1 MTPSP
6 ISRRKSIAVPH
17 HATAFRPT
25 HKRRPHSITPGDSV
39 LKQLSPA
46 ARRRRSLAPRKSI
59 LKAAITPDDTIAPED
74 ATQSM
79 DFTRDFGDLQDNTT
93 RKSLGRRVSFAPA
106 AYVRVFDKNKKDKRR
121 SSAYSDGS
129 PEDSGAKDENAS
141 NKTRRRSSMR
151 RSIAFSENGEAS
163 MEIDSD
169 FDDTGPLPEGF
180 MDGSDLQDEE
190 FDDNL
195 GDLPEDDG
203 EDMELTEAMPVRRKS
218 VSFGSRRRSS
228 IQHRAPLSQVSH
240 DPSDEHESMHIDD
253 SVSMDDHTQST
264 DMTQSSNASSG
275 DHSQTMD
282 FTVPVHR
289 PFRKSEPPSEQW
301 LALRAMTHSGN
312 TPYEEPPSEEEDD
325 GDLGLYP
332 DGGSVSMAASE
343 DMELTVAQSRLIALR
358 DSLGLGQATQ
368 EDSFTSSE
376 NASLDFSNDE
386 MGGQTVNVM
395 NILRQSLSGADMS
408 AMDFTEI
415 HHQPEHTSE
424 DDVSEDPIS
433 PPQPSPKQA
442 EVEPAGPQISAPQ
455 PASSVFSAPP
465 PQAPQQNAPQP
476 PPPGR
481 VFFRPGT
488 QPAPPKPNPPS
499 SPANPNPSPRK
510 AGTAAFAPP
519 TARPQPKRPA
529 PPDPQEQENRRS
541 PVERT
546 SVAARASLAAAGRL
560 SPRKGSAEPAPA
572 HANGGLLRRPSGYF
586 AQRKSLGPSGFSNAA
601 TEPQAGPSK
610 ATVATGRASIG
621 SVAELSSVFERPMS
635 PIAAQR
641 QLREASPAHAR
652 ASPRRDEVATQL
664 EDPQGPSQEEVHEE
678 DMEVE
683 HDVPEGDAGPTE
695 QWRAG
700 VQQQSFSDDDGP
712 PISIE
717 QFFAMTGIRFMDE
730 IAAPRR
736 STIHPSQLQSLR
748 RSSVPEADIP
758 LADYMIAMTVDV
770 PQLEQYSRVVKDL
783 QSWIENSKEIYR
795 QAEEEA
801 AKFTPTLFREYSMA
815 DEEVQEELL
824 HQLKLIKANNHGN
837 ARSQWYDW
845 RLQWVEGLY
854 EIADS
859 GFSDLEKDARSLE
872 STIAQTQSILPSLR
886 EEHARVMKELEEE
899 QSIANEI
906 EHCDQDYLNEL
917 NSTIAEQESTL
928 EAYRVDI
935 SETNVQLERLHEKLE
950 EIEAQK
956 RETSA
961 AIGESKHLIHIQ
973 KTSTRAEVFRL
984 KDELAA
990 LEELHLWRNTTV
1002 RPDLFEFV
1010 YASRY
1015 QVTVPC
1021 NEYRPILDK
1030 IEITRTKDMALKFKD
1045 QFPRLTDVS
1054 LKLAQQRLAASPHS
1068 LGVTEVIENLGDL
1081 WSSCAQLRTQ
1091 FKLLAIRYPLALEII
1106 TAPDGAVSGLKA
1118 VVTAMLHTVK
1128 GKIFITF
1135 TWDSDTLA
1143 DWPMSIRSLA
1153 FDVRVAYGS
1162 VDAGSIREA
1171 LVRRLTQSTPTDNH
1185 ACILDACA
1193 EATYD
1198 YEES

>member
-1 MTPSP
+1 MAPSP

-17 HATAFRPT
+17 HSTAFRPT

-46 ARRRRSLAPRKSI
+46 AKRRRSLAPRKSI

-79 DFTRDFGDLQDNTT
+79 DFTRTFGDMQDNTT

-106 AYVRVFDKNKKDKRR
+106 AYVRLFDKDKKGKRR

-129 PEDSGAKDENAS
+129 PEFSGGKDENAS
-141 NKTRRRSSMR
+141 NKTHRRSSTR

-180 MDGSDLQDEE
+180 LLDRSDLQDEE
-190 FDDNL
+190 FDDDL
-195 GDLPEDDG
+195 GDLPDEDG
-203 EDMELTEAMPVRRKS
+203 NDMELTEAMPVRRKS
-218 VSFGSRRRSS
+218 VSFGPRRRSS
-228 IQHRAPLSQVSH
+228 TQPRAPLAQVSH
-240 DPSDEHESMHIDD
+240 DPPEESESMRIDD
-253 SVSMDDHTQST
+253 SVSTDDHTQST

-275 DHSQTMD
+275 EHSQTMD

-301 LALRAMTHSGN
+301 LALRAMTHSGD

-332 DGGSVSMAASE
+332 ADGDSVSMAASE

-358 DSLGLGQATQ
+358 DSLGLGQATE

-376 NASLDFSNDE
+376 NASLEFSNDA
-386 MGGQTVNVM
+386 MGDQTVNVT
-395 NILRQSLSGADMS
+395 NILRQSLGGADTS

-415 HHQPEHTSE
+415 HRQPEHTSE
-424 DDVSEDPIS
+424 EVSEDLIPPPQLSPEQAEAEPIV
-433 PPQPSPKQA
+433 PTPVPQPS
-442 EVEPAGPQISAPQ
+442 
-455 PASSVFSAPP
+455 SSVFSAPT
-465 PQAPQQNAPQP
+465 PQAPQHNARQALPA
-476 PPPGR
+476 GR
-481 VFFRPGT
+481 VFFRPGSEAT
-488 QPAPPKPNPPS
+488 AAKPDLPS
-499 SPANPNPSPRK
+499 SSTNANPSPRK

-519 TARPQPKRPA
+519 TTRPQPKRPA
-529 PPDPQEQENRRS
+529 APDSEEQEDRRS
-541 PVERT
+541 PTQRT

-560 SPRKGSAEPAPA
+560 SPRKGSVEPAPA
-572 HANGGLLRRPSGYF
+572 RHANGGLLRRPSGYF
-586 AQRKSLGPSGFSNAA
+586 AQRKSLGPSGFSNTAA
-601 TEPQAGPSK
+601 EPQAGPSK
-610 ATVATGRASIG
+610 TNVTAGRASIG
-621 SVAELSSVFERPMS
+621 SVAELSGVFERPMS

-641 QLREASPAHAR
+641 QLREASPVHAS
-652 ASPRRDEVATQL
+652 ASPRQDEVATRF
-664 EDPQGPSQEEVHEE
+664 EDLQIRSRAEVHE
-678 DMEVE
+678 DTEVE
-683 HDVPEGDAGPTE
+683 RDGQEGDAGPTE

-717 QFFAMTGIRFMDE
+717 QFFAMTGVRFMDE

-783 QSWIENSKEIYR
+783 QSWIQNSEEIYR

-801 AKFTPTLFREYSMA
+801 TKFTPTLFREYSMA

-854 EIADS
+854 EIADK
-859 GFSDLEKDARSLE
+859 GFSDLEEDARSLE
-872 STIAQTQSILPSLR
+872 STITQAQSILPSLR
-886 EEHARVMKELEEE
+886 EEYEQVMRELGEELR
-899 QSIANEI
+899 IADEI

-917 NSTIAEQESTL
+917 NSTIAEQEATL
-928 EAYRVDI
+928 EAYRADI
-935 SETNVQLERLHEKLE
+935 SETNAQLERLHEKLE

-956 RETSA
+956 RETSTV
-961 AIGESKHLIHIQ
+961 IDESKRLIHVQ
-973 KTSTRAEVFRL
+973 KTSTHAEVFRL

-990 LEELHLWRNTTV
+990 LEELHLWRVTETQ
-1002 RPDLFEFV
+1002 PDLFELV
-1010 YASRY
+1010 YASSYR
-1015 QVTVPC
+1015 VTVPC
-1021 NEYRPILDK
+1021 KDFRPILDK
-1030 IEITRTKDMALKFKD
+1030 VEIARMREMPKD
-1045 QFPRLTDVS
+1045 QHPRLTDVS
-1054 LKLAQQRLAASPHS
+1054 LKLAQQRLAASPPDS
-1068 LGVTEVIENLGDL
+1068 LSITDVVEKLGDF
-1081 WSSCAQLRTQ
+1081 WIACAQLRMQ
-1091 FKLLAIRYPLALEII
+1091 FKLLGIRYPRRARDHHR
-1106 TAPDGAVSGLKA
+1106 ARRGKA
-1118 VVTAMLHTVK
+1118 
-1128 GKIFITF
+1128 FISF
-1135 TWDSDTLA
+1135 VWDSNTLA
-1143 DWPMSIRSLA
+1143 RWPMSIRDLT
-1153 FDVRVAYGS
+1153 FDVKVAYGAAD
-1162 VDAGSIREA
+1162 VAAIREA
-1171 LVRRLTQSTPTDNH
+1171 LARRLAQATPVDNH

-1193 EATYD
+1193 EATCDYD
-1198 YEES
+1198 EPVPVPVPDA